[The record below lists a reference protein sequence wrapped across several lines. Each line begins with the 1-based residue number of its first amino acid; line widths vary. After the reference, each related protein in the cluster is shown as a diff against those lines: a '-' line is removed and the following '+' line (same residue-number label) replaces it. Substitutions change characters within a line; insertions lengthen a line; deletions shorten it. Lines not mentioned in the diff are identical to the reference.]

1 MRYITAV
8 HSGVIRSGTVKI
20 AVIGGGP
27 GGLYF
32 ALLTKKR
39 WPAHAVTVFE
49 RNRADDTFGFGV
61 VFSDETLGIFR
72 DQDQES
78 YEQIRRN
85 FAYWGDVEIHY
96 QGHILRCGGNGFCG
110 CSRRQLLT
118 LLQTRCHEL
127 GVQMRFQYE
136 IGSLDEFADYDLIIA
151 ADGINS
157 KIREDHRDHFGT
169 EVDLRRNKFAWL
181 GSTRPFDAFNYLF
194 RETPHG
200 IVLAHCY
207 QYEPERSAWV
217 IELSEETW
225 RALGFSDMSEPECIA
240 ALEQIFAEELQGH
253 RLIGNRS
260 IWRSF
265 PTITN
270 RAWVMD
276 NVVLI
281 GDAKATAHYS
291 IGSGTKLAMED
302 AIALFQALEQHNDLP
317 AALAAY
323 EHARREEV
331 EKTQH
336 AANVSLA
343 WFEHMDRYWGMAPE
357 QFAFGVMSRSK
368 QITYENLKLRDAA
381 FVEGVDRWFLR
392 QVRQAGFDLPA
403 DTPPMFTPFRL
414 REMTLE
420 NRVVVSPMD
429 QYMAVD
435 GMPTEW
441 HYVHYGSRAIG
452 GAGLL
457 FTEMTCT
464 SADARISL
472 GCAGLWN
479 EEQCAAWRKIV
490 EFVHTHS
497 RAKICMQLGHAGRK
511 GSTQLG
517 WEDENHPLPEGN
529 WPIYSASPIPYFPD
543 SQTPIELSRADMDR
557 IIADFVTATHYAEAA
572 GFDMLEAHMAHG
584 YLLASF
590 ISPLTNRRADEY
602 GGDITNRM
610 RFPLELFRAV
620 RAAWPAHKPLSARI
634 SGVDWRPDGLSGDD
648 LVAAARMLKAAGAD
662 LIDCS
667 AGQTVPDQQ
676 PIYGRMFQTHIADQ
690 VRNEAG
696 IATMAVGNITTADQV
711 NTILLQGRADL
722 VALARPHLTDPYF
735 TLHAAAQYDYRGQY
749 WPQPYYAGRNQVYRL
764 AEREQAELRDM
775 KMKLRPPSH
784 EVKAES

>member
-1 MRYITAV
+1 M
-8 HSGVIRSGTVKI
+8 KI
-20 AVIGGGP
+20 AVVGGGP

-32 ALLTKKR
+32 ALLAKKR
-39 WPAHAVTVFE
+39 WPGHEVAVFE

-72 DQDQES
+72 DQDRDS

-85 FAYWGDVEIHY
+85 FAYWGDVEIHR
-96 QGHILRCGGNGFCG
+96 GGESVRCRGNGFCG
-110 CSRRQLLT
+110 CSRQKLLL
-118 LLQTRCHEL
+118 LLQARCRELGVALHFQHEL
-127 GVQMRFQYE
+127 GGLNE
-136 IGSLDEFADYDLIIA
+136 LAGYDLVVA

-157 KIREDHRDHFGT
+157 RIREAHRDHFGT
-169 EVDLRRNKFAWL
+169 AVDLRHNKFAWL

-194 RETPHG
+194 RETSHG

-207 QYEPERSAWV
+207 QYEPDRSTWV
-217 IELSEETW
+217 IELAEETW
-225 RALGFSDMSEPECIA
+225 RGLGFADMSEPEYIA
-240 ALEQIFAEELQGH
+240 ALERIFVADLQGH

-260 IWRSF
+260 LWRSF

-270 RAWVMD
+270 RTWVMD

-302 AIALFQALEQHNDLP
+302 AIALFQALAAHDSVP

-323 EHARREEV
+323 DNDRREEV

-343 WFEHMDRYWGMAPE
+343 WFEHMDRYWDMDLE

-368 QITYENLKLRDAA
+368 QITYENLKLRDER
-381 FVEGVDRWFLR
+381 FVERVERWFLGA
-392 QVRQAGFDLPA
+392 VRRAGFDARPG
-403 DTPPMFTPFRL
+403 TPPMFTPFRL
-414 REMTLE
+414 RDMVLE

-429 QYMAVD
+429 QYMADEGV
-435 GMPTEW
+435 PNEW
-441 HYVHYGSRAIG
+441 HYVHYGSRAVG

-464 SADARISL
+464 SPDARITP
-472 GCAGLWN
+472 GCTGLWS
-479 EEQCAAWRKIV
+479 EEQCAAWRRIV
-490 EFVHTHS
+490 DFVHTHS

-529 WPIYSASPIPYFPD
+529 WPVYSASPLPYFPD
-543 SQTPIELSRADMDR
+543 SPTPIELAQADMRR
-557 IIADFVTATHYAEAA
+557 IVADFVRSSQYADAA
-572 GFDMLEAHMAHG
+572 GFDMLEVHMAHG

-602 GGDITNRM
+602 GGDIVARL
-610 RFPLELFRAV
+610 RFPLELLRAV
-620 RAAWPAHKPLSARI
+620 RAAWPAHKPLSVRL
-634 SGVDWRPDGLSGDD
+634 SGTDWHPDGLSGEE
-648 LVAAARMLKAAGAD
+648 LVAAATMLKEAGAD

-667 AGQTVPDQQ
+667 AGQTIPDQR
-676 PIYGRMFQTHIADQ
+676 PVYGRMFQTHIADQ

-735 TLHAAAQYDYRGQY
+735 TLRAAAQQNHRGIH
-749 WPQPYYAGRNQVYRL
+749 WPPPYYPGRNQIYRL

-775 KMKLRPPSH
+775 KLRLRPPSH
-784 EVKAES
+784 EVKE

>member
-1 MRYITAV
+1 
-8 HSGVIRSGTVKI
+8 VKI

-32 ALLTKKR
+32 ALLAKKH
-39 WPAHAVTVFE
+39 WPAREVTVFE

-72 DQDQES
+72 EQDAES

-85 FAYWGDVEIHY
+85 FAYWGDVAIHY
-96 QGHILRCGGNGFCG
+96 QGQILRCGGNGFCG
-110 CSRRQLLT
+110 CSRQKLLA
-118 LLQTRCHEL
+118 LLQARCREL
-127 GVQMRFQYE
+127 GVVLRFQQE
-136 IGSLDEFADYDLIIA
+136 IEGLGQLSGYDLIIA

-169 EVDLRRNKFAWL
+169 TVDVRRNKFAWL

-194 RETPHG
+194 RETSQG

-207 QYEPERSAWV
+207 QYESERSTWV
-217 IELSEETW
+217 IEMAEETW
-225 RALGFSDMSEPECIA
+225 RALGLSDMREPEYIA
-240 ALEQIFAEELQGH
+240 ALERIFAEELQGH

-260 IWRSF
+260 LWRNF
-265 PTITN
+265 PTISN
-270 RAWVMD
+270 RTWVMD
-276 NVVLI
+276 NVVLL

-302 AIALFQALEQHNDLP
+302 AIALFQALASHGDVP

-323 EHARREEV
+323 DRDRRDEV
-331 EKTQH
+331 ERTQH

-343 WFEHMDRYWGMAPE
+343 WYEHMGRYWGMAPE

-368 QITYENLKLRDAA
+368 QITYENLKLRDAD
-381 FVEGVDRWFLR
+381 FVERVDRWFIGE
-392 QVRQAGFDLPA
+392 VRRAGFAMA
-403 DTPPMFTPFRL
+403 DRTPPMFTPFRL
-414 REMTLE
+414 RDLVLE

-429 QYMAVD
+429 QYMALD
-435 GMPTEW
+435 GKPNEW
-441 HYVHYGSRAIG
+441 HYVHYGSRAVG

-464 SADARISL
+464 SPNARISP
-472 GCAGLWN
+472 GCTGLWS
-479 EEQCAAWRKIV
+479 EEHCAAWERIV
-490 EFVHTHS
+490 AFVHAYS

-529 WPIYSASPIPYFPD
+529 WLVYSASPIPYFPD

-557 IIADFVTATHYAEAA
+557 IIAEFVRATGYAEAA
-572 GFDMLEAHMAHG
+572 GFDMLEIHMAHG

-590 ISPLTNRRADEY
+590 ISPLTNQRADAY
-602 GGDITNRM
+602 GGGIESRM
-610 RFPLELFRAV
+610 RFPLELFGAV
-620 RAAWPAHKPLSARI
+620 RAAWPGHKPLSVRL
-634 SGVDWRPDGLSGDD
+634 SGTDWHPDGLSPAD
-648 LVAAARMLKAAGAD
+648 LVAAAKALKAAGAD
-662 LIDCS
+662 LINCS
-667 AGQTVPDQQ
+667 AGQTVPDQR

-690 VRNEAG
+690 IRNEVG

-735 TLHAAAQYDYRGQY
+735 TLRSAAQYDYRGQY
-749 WPQPYYAGRNQVYRL
+749 WPPPYYSGRNQLYRL

-775 KMKLRPPSH
+775 KLRLRPPSH
-784 EVKAES
+784 EVKDEPSRA

>member
-1 MRYITAV
+1 
-8 HSGVIRSGTVKI
+8 VKI
-20 AVIGGGP
+20 AVVGGGP

-32 ALLTKKR
+32 ALLAKQQ
-39 WPAHAVTVFE
+39 WPAHEVVVLE

-61 VFSDETLGIFR
+61 VFS
-72 DQDQES
+72 S
-78 YEQIRRN
+78 YEQIRRS
-85 FAYWGDVEIHY
+85 FAYWGDVEISY
-96 QGHILRCGGNGFCG
+96 RGQRLRCGGNGFCG
-110 CSRRQLLT
+110 CSRQRLLS
-118 LLQTRCHEL
+118 LLQARCAEL
-127 GVQMRFQYE
+127 GVELRFQQE
-136 IGSLDEFADYDLIIA
+136 LGGLHELAGYDLVVA

-157 KIREDHRDHFGT
+157 RIREAHRERFGT
-169 EVDLRRNKFAWL
+169 AVELRRNKFAWL

-207 QYEPERSAWV
+207 QYEPDRSTWV
-217 IELSEETW
+217 VEMSEETW
-225 RALGFSDMSEPECIA
+225 RAFGFADMAEPAYIA
-240 ALEQIFAEELQGH
+240 ALEGIFAEELGGH

-260 IWRSF
+260 LWRSF

-270 RAWVMD
+270 ETWVMD
-276 NVVLI
+276 NVALL

-302 AIALFQALEQHNDLP
+302 AIALVDALAAHDALP

-323 EHARREEV
+323 DRERREEV

-343 WFEHMDRYWGMAPE
+343 WFEQMGRYWGMPPE

-368 QITYENLKLRDAA
+368 QITYENLKLRDPA
-381 FVEGVDRWFLR
+381 FVARVERWFLDAQR
-392 QVRQAGFDLPA
+392 AADYPVRDG
-403 DTPPMFTPFRL
+403 TPPMFTPFRL
-414 REMTLE
+414 RDMQLA
-420 NRVVVSPMD
+420 NRVVVSPMA

-435 GMPTEW
+435 GLPGEW

-457 FTEMTCT
+457 FTEMTCP
-464 SADARISL
+464 SPEARITP
-472 GCAGLWN
+472 GCTGLWS
-479 EEQCAAWRKIV
+479 EEQCAAWQRIV
-490 EFVHTHS
+490 AFVHAHS
-497 RAKICMQLGHAGRK
+497 AAKVCMQLGHAGRK

-517 WEDENHPLPEGN
+517 WEDENHPLPDGN
-529 WPIYSASPIPYFPD
+529 WPIYSASPLPYFPD
-543 SQTPIELSRADMDR
+543 SQTPIELSEADMAR
-557 IIADFVTATHYAEAA
+557 IVAEFVRSTQLAAAA
-572 GFDMLEAHMAHG
+572 GFDMLELHMAHG

-590 ISPLTNRRADEY
+590 ISPLTNRRDDAY
-602 GGDITNRM
+602 GGEIAGRM
-610 RFPLELFRAV
+610 RFPLELTRAV
-620 RAAWPAHKPLSARI
+620 RAAWPAHRPLSVRL
-634 SGVDWRPDGLSGDD
+634 SGTDWHPDGLSGDE
-648 LVAAARMLKAAGAD
+648 LVAAARLLKAAGVD

-667 AGQTVPDQQ
+667 AGQTVPDQR
-676 PIYGRMFQTHIADQ
+676 PVYGRMFQTHIADQ

-735 TLHAAAQYDYRGQY
+735 TLRAAAEQNYRGQH
-749 WPQPYYAGRNQVYRL
+749 WPPPYFPGRNQIYRL

-775 KMKLRPPSH
+775 KLRLRPPSH
-784 EVKAES
+784 EVRPDSMPSPPAPLPSKPRGGAGAGEGSRAISEAG

>member
-1 MRYITAV
+1 VRT
-8 HSGVIRSGTVKI
+8 IRLATKERPVKI
-20 AVIGGGP
+20 AVAGGGP

-32 ALLTKKR
+32 ALLAKKR
-39 WPAHAVTVFE
+39 WPAHQIVVIE

-72 DQDQES
+72 EQDQES

-85 FAYWGDVEIHY
+85 FAYWGDVAIHY
-96 QGHILRCGGNGFCG
+96 RGHVIRCGGNGFCG
-110 CSRRQLLT
+110 CSRQKLLA
-118 LLQTRCHEL
+118 LLQARCREL
-127 GVQMRFQYE
+127 GVELRFQQE
-136 IGSLDEFADYDLIIA
+136 LDGLDQLHGFDLVVA

-157 KIREDHRDHFGT
+157 RIREAHRAHFGT

-194 RETPHG
+194 RETEHG
-200 IVLAHCY
+200 VVLAHCY
-207 QYEPERSAWV
+207 QYEPDRSTWV
-217 IELSEETW
+217 LELSEETW
-225 RALGFSDMSEPECIA
+225 RAHGFNDMAEPEYIA
-240 ALEQIFAEELQGH
+240 ALERIFAEELQGH
-253 RLIGNRS
+253 RLVGNRS
-260 IWRSF
+260 LWRSF

-270 RAWVMD
+270 RTWVMG
-276 NVVLI
+276 NVALL

-302 AIALFQALEQHNDLP
+302 AIALFQALAAHADLS

-323 EHARREEV
+323 DRERREEV

-343 WFEHMDRYWGMAPE
+343 WFEHMGRYWGMAPE

-368 QITYENLKLRDAA
+368 QITYENLKLRDPA
-381 FVEGVDRWFLR
+381 FVERVDRWFLGT
-392 QVRQAGFDLPA
+392 VRAAGFAVRDGTPA
-403 DTPPMFTPFRL
+403 MFTPFRL
-414 REMTLE
+414 RDMVLE

-429 QYMAVD
+429 QYMAED
-435 GMPTEW
+435 GVPNEW
-441 HYVHYGSRAIG
+441 HLVHYGSRAIG

-464 SADARISL
+464 SPDARITP
-472 GCAGLWN
+472 GCTGLWS
-479 EEQCAAWRKIV
+479 EEQCAAWRRIV
-490 EFVHTHS
+490 AFVHAHS

-517 WEDENHPLPEGN
+517 WENENHPLPAGN

-543 SQTPIELSRADMDR
+543 SQTPIALTPADMAG
-557 IIADFVTATHYAEAA
+557 ITADFVRAAEYAEAA
-572 GFDMLEAHMAHG
+572 GFDMLEVHMAHG

-590 ISPLTNRRADEY
+590 ISPLTNRRTDAY
-602 GGDITNRM
+602 GGAIENRM
-610 RFPLELFRAV
+610 RFPLELLRAV
-620 RAAWPAHKPLSARI
+620 RSAWPAHKPLSVRV
-634 SGVDWRPDGLSGDD
+634 SGTDWHPDGLSPDD
-648 LVAAARMLKAAGAD
+648 LLAAAKLLRAAGAD

-667 AGQTVPDQQ
+667 AGQTVPDQR
-676 PIYGRMFQTHIADQ
+676 PVYGRMFQTHIADQ

-711 NTILLQGRADL
+711 NTIVLQGRADL

-735 TLHAAAQYDYRGQY
+735 TLRAAAEQNYRGQH
-749 WPQPYYAGRNQVYRL
+749 WPPPYHPGRNQIYRL

-775 KMKLRPPSH
+775 KLRLRPSSH
-784 EVKAES
+784 EVR